1 MNKDRLIRFVCISI
15 LVIFILSLF
24 SVFGISYNN
33 EYLQDTQNTIS
44 GFVFEDINNN
54 QVYDKNDKG
63 ISGVSVSNG
72 QDVVETDKNGFYI
85 LPVKP
90 VNTRDDQVIFISKP
104 DGYDL
109 PLNEYNIPQF
119 YHICRSSVA
128 NEYDYGSYDKINFPL
143 CPTDTNES
151 FKVLVLGD
159 IQPRDDTEVGYIR
172 DSVSEILSSEDYK
185 GYTFAISLG
194 DNVYDNLSL
203 YPHLLDTMSLLGLP
217 IYYVP
222 GNHDMDYD
230 VYNDEDSLDTYK
242 SYCGPSYY
250 SFNYCKVH
258 FVVLDSVYYD
268 GKKLYHGELGD
279 KQLEWLKNDLSF
291 VSDDNLIVL
300 NMHLP
305 IVSFK
310 DDDSPREMI
319 KDRDKLFELL
329 DGRPVL
335 ALAGH
340 THTLERF
347 VPGEEYGSWGEPLP
361 FPEIIAGAV
370 CGRWWSGPKDESGI
384 PLSYQSDGT
393 PRGYMVFEFDGNG
406 YKEKYNTFSKNR
418 DMNVS
423 FTSED
428 VFEDFY
434 GRYKVLSNGIIL
446 KKDLGNVY
454 VLANVFNGDKNS
466 TVEVQIDDRGPI
478 QMKRD
483 LNIVDPYGYA
493 TFDYDI
499 KSCNIAF
506 LTSALAVPPIPQAS
520 QSTHIWTT
528 PVPDDLEP
536 GLHKAMVTAY
546 LNDGDDEY
554 ISQSVKL
561 FEVKNSGK

>member
-1 MNKDRLIRFVCISI
+1 MNKDRIIRFVCISI

-24 SVFGISYNN
+24 GMSGISYSNG
-33 EYLQDTQNTIS
+33 YLQDTQNTIS
-44 GFVFEDINNN
+44 GFVFEDTNNN
-54 QVYDKNDKG
+54 HVYDKNDKG

-72 QDVVETDKNGFYI
+72 LDVVKTDKNGFYI
-85 LPVKP
+85 LPVSP
-90 VNTRDDQVIFISKP
+90 DMHDPMVFISKP
-104 DGYDL
+104 NGYDL

-119 YHICRSSVA
+119 YHICRSFVA
-128 NEYDYGSYDKINFPL
+128 NEYYGSYDKINFPL
-143 CPTDTNES
+143 YPTDESES
-151 FKVLVLGD
+151 FKMLVLGD
-159 IQPRDDTEVGYIR
+159 IQPRNDTEVGYIR
-172 DSVSEILSSEDYK
+172 ESVSEILSSKDYD
-185 GYTFAISLG
+185 GSTFAISLG

-203 YPHLLDTMSLLGLP
+203 YPHLLDTMSQLGIP
-217 IYYVP
+217 VYYVP

-230 VYNDEDSLDTYK
+230 AYNDEDSLDTYK
-242 SYCGPSYY
+242 SYCGPAYY
-250 SFNYCKVH
+250 SFNYGKVH

-279 KQLEWLKNDLSF
+279 RQLEWLKNDLSF
-291 VSDDNLIVL
+291 VPDDNLIVL

-310 DDDSPREMI
+310 EKYSPREMI

-340 THTLERF
+340 THTLEKF
-347 VPGEEYGSWGEPLP
+347 VPGEEYGCWGEPLP
-361 FPEIIAGAV
+361 FPVIIAGAV

-393 PRGYMVFEFDGNG
+393 PRGYMVFEFNGNK
-406 YKEKYNTFSKNR
+406 YKEKYNTFSKNP

-423 FTSED
+423 FTSGD

-446 KKDLGNVY
+446 KQDIGNVY

-466 TVEVQIDDRGPI
+466 TVELQIDDREPI

-483 LNIVDPYGYA
+483 LNIVDPYAYA

-520 QSTHIWTT
+520 PSTHIWTA
-528 PVPDDLEP
+528 PLPDDLEP

-546 LNDGDDEY
+546 LHNGDDEHTA
-554 ISQSVKL
+554 QSVKL
-561 FEVKNSGK
+561 FEVKNKR